1 MEMKLYAGIEGGGTR
16 TTCVIGDE
24 TGRLLGAGC
33 GGPSNYVTVGI
44 EKTKRS
50 LREAFQGALR
60 KASLE
65 QPLEAVCA
73 GLAGV
78 GLSPQPPE
86 IETAVREVTKSGRV
100 IIKSDGYVALYGAFA
115 GTPGMILVSGTGSVA
130 MGIGRNGEF
139 ARVGGWGHI
148 LGDEG
153 SGFHIALEGMRAV
166 ARSHDG
172 LLPLTELTKKAL
184 CFLGLERVEELVKI
198 FYLESIGKERLA
210 AFSKEV
216 VEAAAGGDK
225 VALKIISSE
234 SRALKEMVR
243 VLKAKLS
250 LGSPRLALSGGVF
263 LGSEWFRKR
272 FIEELANEAE
282 VVRPLFG
289 PATGAF
295 MLALTSSAIEL
306 TAGVMENIRS
316 SEVTLLLDENSTSHE
331 R

>member
-1 MEMKLYAGIEGGGTR
+1 MRLFAGIEGGGTR

-24 TGRLLGAGC
+24 TGKLLGTGC
-33 GGPSNYVTVGI
+33 GGPSNYLTVGI

-50 LREAFQGALR
+50 LREAFHGALS
-60 KASLE
+60 KESLE

-86 IETAVREVTKSGRV
+86 IEAAVREVTKSGRV
-100 IIKSDGYVALYGAFA
+100 IIKSDGCVALYGAFA
-115 GTPGMILVSGTGSVA
+115 GTSGMIVVSGTGSVA
-130 MGIGRNGEF
+130 MGAGKNREF

-166 ARSHDG
+166 VRSHDG
-172 LLPLTELTKKAL
+172 LLPLTELTKRAL
-184 CFLGLERVEELVKI
+184 CFLGLERVEELVKV
-198 FYLESIGKERLA
+198 FYLESLGKDRLA

-216 VEAAAGGDK
+216 VEAAAGGDR
-225 VALKIISSE
+225 VAIEIISSE
-234 SRALKEMVR
+234 CRALKLMVK
-243 VLKAKLS
+243 VLRAKLS
-250 LGSPRLALSGGVF
+250 LDSPRLALSGGLF
-263 LGSEWFRKR
+263 EQSEWFRKR
-272 FIEELANEAE
+272 FTEELGNEAE
-282 VVRPLFG
+282 VVKPLFC

-316 SEVTLLLDENSTSHE
+316 SEVTLHTDERSTLLE